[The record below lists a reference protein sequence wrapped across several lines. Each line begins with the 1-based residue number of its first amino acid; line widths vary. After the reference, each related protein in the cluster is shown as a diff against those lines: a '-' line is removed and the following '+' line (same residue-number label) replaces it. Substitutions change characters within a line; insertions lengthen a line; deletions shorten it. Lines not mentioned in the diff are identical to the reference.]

1 MANTTELSWEDEPRD
16 PGSWPYS
23 DASRVYGKLKNSVEG
38 LYKSNKAL
46 WDETG
51 AHLNDAYANAND
63 TVMENKKDRP
73 SQKYWDD
80 ALKGSLSF
88 TLASADDVS
97 KKALAH
103 WEKHGIKP

>member
-1 MANTTELSWEDEPRD
+1 MANATEPSWENEPRD

-23 DASRVYGKLKNSVEG
+23 DASKVYGKLKDSVEG

-63 TVMENKKDRP
+63 TVMENKKERP

-80 ALKGSLSF
+80 TLKRSLSF
-88 TLASADDVS
+88 ALASADKVS
-97 KKALAH
+97 EKALAH
-103 WEKHGIKP
+103 WGKHGIKP